1 MEIVF
6 LMDRFGYCRTID
18 VPTFER
24 NRDAA
29 LSENRY
35 IIQCMNT
42 DKLCLF
48 TDAGRMHMIKVSSL
62 PYGKFRDK
70 SIPIDNFGN
79 YNSSEESLVYVANLS
94 RVIQSHLLFATGQA
108 MFKQV
113 NGEEFNVSKR
123 TIAATK
129 LSDNDRVIAVI
140 PLADS
145 THVAL
150 RTRKGV
156 FLRFDI
162 GEVPEKKKTAL
173 GVRGIQLSGDDI
185 VEEVYL
191 LK

>member
-70 SIPIDNFGN
+70 AIPIDNFGN
-79 YNSSEESLVYVANLS
+79 YNSSEESPCLCGKFKPGHSKSSPLCHRSGHV
-94 RVIQSHLLFATGQA
+94 QA
-108 MFKQV
+108 GKW
-113 NGEEFNVSKR
+113 
-123 TIAATK
+123 
-129 LSDNDRVIAVI
+129 
-140 PLADS
+140 
-145 THVAL
+145 
-150 RTRKGV
+150 
-156 FLRFDI
+156 
-162 GEVPEKKKTAL
+162 
-173 GVRGIQLSGDDI
+173 
-185 VEEVYL
+185 
-191 LK
+191 